1 MHSSCS
7 WQGKLSPTGW
17 KAGTPHNSAALTVPE
32 KPFMCLSK
40 TCLTAKRSTRLPV
53 LYSYLPQCGGVPERS
68 PRYLKGE
75 TEVRGSV
82 GAPGR
87 KERGQGRGRWVNTE
101 SQMAEELLLQERVR
115 YLLAQLL
122 GNGFTSPL
130 KPTVKIK
137 RSGRHISCFDGK
149 ISMHR
154 FFNPRSL

>member
-7 WQGKLSPTGW
+7 RQGRLSPIALESWYTSRLSSSHRPR
-17 KAGTPHNSAALTVPE
+17 KAFRV
-32 KPFMCLSK
+32 LSK
-40 TCLTAKRSTRLPV
+40 MCLTAKNSTRLPV
-53 LYSYLPQCGGVPERS
+53 LHSYLPQPGTVPERS

-75 TEVRGSV
+75 TEVRGSI

-87 KERGQGRGRWVNTE
+87 KERGQGKGRWVNTE
-101 SQMAEELLLQERVR
+101 SQMAKGLLLQEHAR

-137 RSGRHISCFDGK
+137 CSGRYISCFDGK
-149 ISMHR
+149 ISMH
-154 FFNPRSL
+154 